1 MPRSP
6 TRRSAGPGISKCPKS
21 SNANRM
27 DIASLS
33 IGSVRESLL
42 ARRFSASELAAEA
55 LRFAETENPRTHA
68 YLHFS
73 PERALAS
80 AKAVDERIARGED
93 PGALA
98 GVPIGVKDI
107 ILTKGVR
114 TTCASKLLEHFVAPY
129 D

>member
-1 MPRSP
+1 
-6 TRRSAGPGISKCPKS
+6 
-21 SNANRM
+21 M

-42 ARRFSASELAAEA
+42 ARRYSAAELAAEA
-55 LRFAETENPRTHA
+55 LKFAEAENPRTGS

-73 PERALAS
+73 PERALAQ
-80 AKAVDERIARGED
+80 ARAVDDCIARGED

-98 GVPIGVKDI
+98 GVPIGVKDV

-114 TTCASKLLEHFVAPY
+114 TTCGSRLLERFIAPY
-129 D
+129 